1 MVEHAPNADAEVV
14 PPVTNNSGHGNGA
27 PALDSIEARLRRL
40 EDAVAGLQES
50 RRAAATVVA
59 SAAPSDGNSG
69 MIDASRRLLPLA
81 MGMMRTS
88 MGPVPPLA
96 TPVAVEQALGS
107 QQWLVL
113 EAYHD
118 IRAIGKM
125 FVDRRYRVRWSTWVV
140 PIGVVAAMLL
150 SWMILGSIWIVGPW
164 LDKIVDL
171 ILAFLA
177 YKVLV
182 REAQRY
188 RATMGYAAPPRRL

>member
-1 MVEHAPNADAEVV
+1 MVEHDPNADAEVV
-14 PPVTNNSGHGNGA
+14 PPQSNNMGHENGA
-27 PALDSIEARLRRL
+27 PAHDSVEARLRRL
-40 EDAVAGLQES
+40 EDAVAALQES
-50 RRAAATVVA
+50 RRATATVVT
-59 SAAPSDGNSG
+59 AAPGDGNSG
-69 MIDASRRLLPLA
+69 IIEASRRLLPLA
-81 MGMMRTS
+81 MGMMRS
-88 MGPVPPLA
+88 GAGQVPPLA

-140 PIGVVAAMLL
+140 PIGVVAVMLL

-164 LDKIVDL
+164 LDKVVDL
-171 ILAFLA
+171 VLAFLA

-188 RATMGYAAPPRRL
+188 RATMGYAAPPSRL